1 MKRMPIITGA
11 LCGLMVLLAA
21 VGSLLGAVR
30 AVATD
35 ARLYGEQSRA
45 AVAQTLEDASED
57 AVTAYIGLNAA
68 QQDGVAAELS
78 QYMAGGET
86 GLSFLNERERQHMA
100 DVRGIVTAIGS
111 VSRMCLSLAAALAVA
126 AAWTGARLRRRML
139 PRAIGVL
146 AAVGLVA
153 LVAAGLAWMIG
164 SAGFEA
170 AFVRLHELLFDN
182 DLWLLDPQ
190 TDILIRMMPQ
200 PLFEQAL
207 LRVVSRALR
216 TFALVWAMLLA
227 VEWTV
232 SGMIRRHLD
241 KGEEA

>member
-45 AVAQTLEDASED
+45 AVAQMLEDASED

-100 DVRGIVTAIGS
+100 DVRGMVTAIGS

-153 LVAAGLAWMIG
+153 LVAAGAALVIG

-200 PLFEQAL
+200 LLFEQAL

-216 TFALVWAMLLA
+216 TFALVWALLLA

>member
-1 MKRMPIITGA
+1 MKRMSIITGA

-45 AVAQTLEDASED
+45 VVAQTLEDASED

-100 DVRGIVTAIGS
+100 DVRGIVTTIGS

-153 LVAAGLAWMIG
+153 LAAAGAALVIG

>member
-1 MKRMPIITGA
+1 MKRMSIITGA

-45 AVAQTLEDASED
+45 AVAQMLEDASED

-68 QQDGVAAELS
+68 QQDGVASELA

-86 GLSFLNERERQHMA
+86 GLSFLNERERQHMM
-100 DVRGIVTAIGS
+100 DVRGIVTATGS

-153 LVAAGLAWMIG
+153 LVAAGAALVIG

-232 SGMIRRHLD
+232 SGMIRRQLD

>member
-1 MKRMPIITGA
+1 MKRMSIITGA

-111 VSRMCLSLAAALAVA
+111 MSRAALSLAAALAVA

-153 LVAAGLAWMIG
+153 LAVAGAALVIG

-207 LRVVSRALR
+207 LRVVNRALR

-232 SGMIRRHLD
+232 SGMIRRQLD

>member
-1 MKRMPIITGA
+1 MKRMSIITGA

-21 VGSLLGAVR
+21 AGALLGAVR

-68 QQDGVAAELS
+68 QQDGVAAELA
-78 QYMAGGET
+78 QYMAGGES

-100 DVRGIVTAIGS
+100 DVRGIVTMIGS
-111 VSRMCLSLAAALAVA
+111 LSRAALSLAAALAVA
-126 AAWTGARLRRRML
+126 AAWTGARLKRPML
-139 PRAIGVL
+139 PRAVGVL
-146 AAVGLVA
+146 AAVALAA
-153 LVAAGLAWMIG
+153 LVAGGAALVIS

-170 AFVRLHELLFDN
+170 AFVRMHELLFDN
-182 DLWLLDPQ
+182 DLWLLDPA

-207 LRVVSRALR
+207 LSVVSRALR
-216 TFALVWAMLLA
+216 MLALVWAMLLA

-241 KGEEA
+241 KGERA

>member
-45 AVAQTLEDASED
+45 AVAQMLEDASED

-100 DVRGIVTAIGS
+100 DVRGMVTAIGS

-146 AAVGLVA
+146 AAVELVA
-153 LVAAGLAWMIG
+153 LVAAGAALVIG

-232 SGMIRRHLD
+232 SGMIRRQLD

>member
-1 MKRMPIITGA
+1 MKRMSIITGA

-45 AVAQTLEDASED
+45 AVAQMLEDASED

-100 DVRGIVTAIGS
+100 DVRGIVTTIGS

-153 LVAAGLAWMIG
+153 LVAAGAALVIG

-232 SGMIRRHLD
+232 SGMIRRQLD

>member
-1 MKRMPIITGA
+1 MKRMSIITGA

-45 AVAQTLEDASED
+45 VVAQTLEDASED

-100 DVRGIVTAIGS
+100 DVRGMVTAIGS

-153 LVAAGLAWMIG
+153 LAVAGAALVIG
-164 SAGFEA
+164 SVGFEA

>member
-1 MKRMPIITGA
+1 MKRMSIITGA

-100 DVRGIVTAIGS
+100 DVRGIVTTIGS

-146 AAVGLVA
+146 AAVGLVV
-153 LVAAGLAWMIG
+153 LVAAGAALVIG

-200 PLFEQAL
+200 LLFEQAL

>member
-1 MKRMPIITGA
+1 MKRMSIITGA

-45 AVAQTLEDASED
+45 AVAQMLEDASED

-100 DVRGIVTAIGS
+100 DVRGMVTAIGS

-153 LVAAGLAWMIG
+153 LVAAGAALVIG

-232 SGMIRRHLD
+232 SGMIRRQLD

>member
-45 AVAQTLEDASED
+45 AVAQMLEDASED

-100 DVRGIVTAIGS
+100 DVRCMVTTIGS

-153 LVAAGLAWMIG
+153 LAAAGAALVIG